1 MNAKNAKGTG
11 TPKRKGAR
19 NSERTVKK
27 DPEPGGWDAPI
38 LEWDATI
45 PDWDATI
52 PDMIRWTECLGM
64 KRNDNNGNS
73 VKTAVEHRWNNGGT
87 TVELRWN

>member
-45 PDWDATI
+45 PEWDATI
-52 PDMIRWTECLGM
+52 PEWDPL
-64 KRNDNNGNS
+64 DGN
-73 VKTAVEHRWNNGGT
+73 VWGDEEER
-87 TVELRWN
+87 